1 MTMSTDPYVGR
12 VLESRYEIMSKIA
25 RGGMATVYRAQD
37 RRLRRVVAIKL
48 MHENHDEE
56 LIRRFDIE
64 AQSAA
69 RLVSPH
75 IVSVFDQGVEDD
87 RPFIVME
94 YVPGC
99 TLRHVITRQAP
110 LPAHLALE
118 YLESISCAL
127 ASAHNDGLLHRDV
140 KPENVLIS
148 DRGRIKVADFGLSRA
163 IGAQTM
169 SIDNGQLMGTP
180 SYIPPELVEGI
191 PADERSDVYSTG
203 IVLFEML
210 TGNKPLVGDSP
221 FSTAL
226 AHVRQDVPRPSS
238 YLSEHSRNENRQPIP
253 ELVDALVLSC
263 TCRDPQ
269 GRPEN
274 GRHLLDLVRRARR
287 SLRTGTTDP
296 SLQALMTRTSHAR
309 RAPGAT
315 PRPSRV
321 TTGPGRD
328 PSAVAPGRSI
338 SPASIGQ
345 PRRPNSSVQA
355 PHAGYRTSQGPPE
368 SSRGGVDPR
377 NGTRSPG
384 EQTAA
389 TRRGSDRRRARST
402 ARGTGNAPVRGP
414 HPGTATRHDHA
425 STTEPAR
432 GHRHGHP
439 TRPSGQRMGPNQ
451 SHGRPTAGS
460 ATARTSWYQGAQP
473 GTRESWQRTRR
484 GTRTTTMTGGTPAV
498 SSSVTGRSLSRAASS
513 PVMPVDQ
520 RSGSRTLS
528 ASSASSRN
536 VRQSSAAGQPSRR
549 HHPVTTMTIVVLV
562 LFALLMLH

>member
-12 VLESRYEIMSKIA
+12 VLEGRYEIMSKIA

-56 LIRRFDIE
+56 LIRRFDTE

-226 AHVRQDVPRPSS
+226 AHVRQDVPTPSS

-263 TCRDPQ
+263 TCRDPR

-296 SLQALMTRTSHAR
+296 SLQALMARISHAR
-309 RAPGAT
+309 RAPGVT

-321 TTGPGRD
+321 TTGPGGD
-328 PSAVAPGRSI
+328 PSVVAPGRSI

-345 PRRPNSSVQA
+345 PRRPNTCLL
-355 PHAGYRTSQGPPE
+355 YTSP
-368 SSRGGVDPR
+368 SPR
-377 NGTRSPG
+377 
-384 EQTAA
+384 
-389 TRRGSDRRRARST
+389 D
-402 ARGTGNAPVRGP
+402 
-414 HPGTATRHDHA
+414 
-425 STTEPAR
+425 
-432 GHRHGHP
+432 
-439 TRPSGQRMGPNQ
+439 
-451 SHGRPTAGS
+451 
-460 ATARTSWYQGAQP
+460 
-473 GTRESWQRTRR
+473 
-484 GTRTTTMTGGTPAV
+484 
-498 SSSVTGRSLSRAASS
+498 
-513 PVMPVDQ
+513 
-520 RSGSRTLS
+520 
-528 ASSASSRN
+528 
-536 VRQSSAAGQPSRR
+536 
-549 HHPVTTMTIVVLV
+549 
-562 LFALLMLH
+562 